1 MISGVRGGII
11 DMEMFGS
18 NNFVGLLL
26 VMNLF
31 DVFFLFRDIVYAYK
45 TFDGK
50 VGDDL
55 KVLFEG
61 KGLKVLVYWENGWR
75 DVINSR
81 VSVKIFVDLKGLKIR
96 INNSSMNIVVF
107 KVFGVNSI
115 SMSFVEVYIGLEIR
129 IIDV

>member
-1 MISGVRGGII
+1 MISGVCGGII
-11 DMEMFGS
+11 DMEMFGL

-31 DVFFLFRDIVYAYK
+31 DVFFLFCDIVYVYK
-45 TFDGK
+45 MFDGK

-61 KGLKVLVYWENGWR
+61 KGLKVLVYWENGWC
-75 DVINSR
+75 DVINLC
-81 VSVKIFVDLKGLKIR
+81 VLVKIFVDLKGLKIC
-96 INNSSMNIVVF
+96 INNSLMNIVVF
-107 KVFGVNSI
+107 KVFGVNLI
-115 SMSFVEVYIGLEIR
+115 LMLFVEVYIGLEIC